1 MRKILTTTPA
11 SPFLAAFLLL
21 CVLSLAACSSL
32 VDRIVPEPPD
42 VELVGIELVKASLLQ
57 QSFNLTLN
65 VRNRNAQALSI
76 QDTQFSV
83 VINGEEFASG
93 ISKTPLELP
102 AYGEDQISVRVNSGL
117 LKILD
122 NLGKVQG
129 GEGLDYRL
137 EGSVKVAGIP
147 VRIPFSRNGTLLR

>member
-1 MRKILTTTPA
+1 MRNILKTTPA
-11 SPFLAAFLLL
+11 SPFLAGFFLL
-21 CVLSLAACSSL
+21 CVLSLPACSSL

-102 AYGEDQISVRVNSGL
+102 AYGEDQVSVRVNSGL

-147 VRIPFSRNGTLLR
+147 VRIPFSRDGTLLR